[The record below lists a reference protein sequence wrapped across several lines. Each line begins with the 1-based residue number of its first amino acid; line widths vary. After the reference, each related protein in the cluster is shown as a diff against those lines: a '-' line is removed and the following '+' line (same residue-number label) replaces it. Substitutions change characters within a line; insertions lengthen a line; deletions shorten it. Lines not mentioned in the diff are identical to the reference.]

1 MRFGRLVWVLVF
13 ALAVVLSACGQNH
26 DSGDVF
32 VPPTAS
38 AHLPQRSHSTA
49 TPASPRRKPI
59 HRPTVSCVN
68 NLTFVADLTY
78 PDGSKV
84 PAGRV
89 IDKQWK
95 VKNSGTCNWDGRY
108 RLRRIG
114 GNLSAV
120 NGDEQ
125 ALYPARSGT
134 EAVIRIRFIA
144 PKKPGPYLSTWQAFD
159 PSGRPFGDPI
169 YIQIWVEKK

>member
-1 MRFGRLVWVLVF
+1 VFVLV
-13 ALAVVLSACGQNH
+13 LAAALSACGQ
-26 DSGDVF
+26 SRGPAEVF
-32 VPPTAS
+32 VPPTLS
-38 AHLPQRSHSTA
+38 ARLPQNSPSTA
-49 TPASPRRKPI
+49 TPVLPSRKPV
-59 HRPTVSCVN
+59 HRPTLSCVN

-78 PDGSKV
+78 PDGTKV
-84 PAGRV
+84 TAGSV

-114 GNLSAV
+114 GNLSAA

-125 ALYPARSGT
+125 ALYPARAGAD
-134 EAVIRIRFIA
+134 AVIHVRFIA

-169 YIQIWVEKK
+169 YIQIWVVKK